1 MRRGAGTLPARFQGK
16 LSNRMV
22 PAKTAYLDTANWID
36 LANGGPVADHFERAV
51 GGGRIVLVLS
61 ITHLIEL
68 ARIEN
73 ASRRVH
79 ISEYMDRIDTIGS
92 VIWIHYEP
100 RLLEVVACF
109 RDIYGSD
116 SELPTVL
123 FDTFFETLLNP
134 EIEKIVGNDI
144 PRTISDFTEVMRSTN
159 GFMDRF
165 HNYRGIYPRDRQA
178 VAKAQQTRGSLRST
192 DRQLRLWI
200 ASWLPSVVELPSG
213 TAIPIDSE
221 LRAEFASRLN
231 PDRCPAFLVDW
242 AFHEGATLDPSSA
255 HANDIA
261 DNFHLGGVAYCDVA
275 FVDRGTAE
283 KLRKGRYSNLPR
295 TNGDFPEWIRCAA
308 EGHS

>member
-1 MRRGAGTLPARFQGK
+1 MRGTDTIPERFQRK
-16 LSNRMV
+16 VSNRAV

-36 LANGGPVADHFERAV
+36 LANGGPIADHFERAV
-51 GGGRIVLVLS
+51 GGGRIVPVLS

-73 ASRRVH
+73 ASRRTH
-79 ISEYMDRIDTIGS
+79 ISEYMTRIDAIGRLM
-92 VIWIHYEP
+92 WIHYEP

-109 RDIYGSD
+109 RDIYD
-116 SELPTVL
+116 NASELPTVL
-123 FDTFFETLLNP
+123 FNTFFDTLFTP
-134 EIEKIVGNDI
+134 EIGMIVEDDI
-144 PRTISDFTEVMRSTN
+144 PRTISDFTEVMRGTN
-159 GFMDRF
+159 GFMGLF
-165 HNYRGIYPRDRQA
+165 HNYRKTYPHDRQA
-178 VAKAQQTRGSLRST
+178 VANVQQTRGSLRST
-192 DRQLRLWI
+192 NRELRLWI

-213 TAIPIDSE
+213 AAIPIDSE
-221 LRAEFASRLN
+221 LRAEFANRLN

-242 AFHEGATLDPSSA
+242 AFHKGATLDPSSA

-295 TNGDFPEWIRCAA
+295 TNGDFPEWIRRVA